1 MLCEKCDMM
10 MCFKLFDPE
19 KPLHGKCSECGHIQD
34 VKFNE
39 IPDYAVLIT
48 FDDFVHMC
56 DIGAFIDYDGEGQL
70 ATKDKA
76 AELYIKPSHIKKNE
90 IFKHP
95 KVKEIYT
102 HVAWYNR

>member
-1 MLCEKCDMM
+1 MFCKKCDMLM
-10 MCFKLFDPE
+10 SFKLFDPE
-19 KPLHGKCSECGHIQD
+19 KPLHGKCSCCDHIQEI
-34 VKFNE
+34 KFNE
-39 IPDYAVLIT
+39 IPNYADVMT
-48 FDDFVHMC
+48 FEHFVEMC
-56 DIGAFIDYDGEGQL
+56 ELGGFIDYDGEGQL

-76 AELYIKPSHIKKNE
+76 AELYIKPSHIKNNE